1 MKQKKKI
8 VIINP
13 SGSEEMTQ
21 DIARAARSYAAGR
34 FEVIAIAING
44 MKKFID
50 YEVDIKDALPDMA
63 QIVKDYE
70 TEADAFLVSCQLDPN
85 VEYLRRICIR
95 PLIGTGEAS
104 IHLAAMMGSKFAII
118 DEDAHAAAFK
128 RELARRYGMGRY
140 CACALSTDK
149 EPGSR
154 QDAYSRAILR
164 AVKENSADVI
174 VLGGEGESELVED
187 LRFCTN
193 MPVLDG
199 LTCGL
204 ILAEGMANAE
214 YRRGTG
220 GNLFYR

>member
-1 MKQKKKI
+1 MKLKKKI

-13 SGSEEMTQ
+13 SGSEEKTQ
-21 DIARAARSYAAGR
+21 DIARAARSYASGR

-44 MKKFID
+44 MKRFAD
-50 YEVDIKDALPDMA
+50 YDTDIKNALPDMA

-85 VEYLRRICIR
+85 VEYLRKTCNR

-104 IHLAAMMGSKFAII
+104 IHLAAMMGSRFAII
-118 DEDAHAAAFK
+118 DEDGRAAAFK

-140 CACALSTDK
+140 CVCALSTDK

-154 QDAYSRAILR
+154 QDAYVRAILK
-164 AVKENSADVI
+164 AVNENSADVI
-174 VLGGEGESELVED
+174 VLSGEGDSELVED
-187 LRFCTN
+187 LRFRTN

-214 YRRGTG
+214 YRSAKGRK
-220 GNLFYR
+220 LFF

>member
-70 TEADAFLVSCQLDPN
+70 TEADAFLVSCHLHQAPDRYRGGIHSPCGYDGI
-85 VEYLRRICIR
+85 EIC
-95 PLIGTGEAS
+95 
-104 IHLAAMMGSKFAII
+104 H
-118 DEDAHAAAFK
+118 
-128 RELARRYGMGRY
+128 
-140 CACALSTDK
+140 
-149 EPGSR
+149 
-154 QDAYSRAILR
+154 
-164 AVKENSADVI
+164 
-174 VLGGEGESELVED
+174 
-187 LRFCTN
+187 
-193 MPVLDG
+193 
-199 LTCGL
+199 
-204 ILAEGMANAE
+204 
-214 YRRGTG
+214 YR
-220 GNLFYR
+220 